1 MNKQITYT
9 DVYSQLEKL
18 KSQNLIISD
27 EAFAISAL
35 SRYGYSNLI
44 KSYREPY
51 IIRDNDSIY
60 YKDGVTFEQILS
72 LFILD
77 KNLRNS
83 VMAAMLDLEEFIKEA
98 AADVISKSFS
108 TVSAKYL
115 NYRNYANKKRR
126 KKRFTLS
133 ETLEKIKKALYSDK
147 DPIHHYMSKYG
158 DVPPWIL
165 FKGVYFTTI
174 VNFVGFFK
182 TPEQNEM
189 ISHLYHDH
197 YDFIYDDSMK
207 KLMMDTLF
215 ICIDYRNMSAH
226 GGRIYNYHSRNTL
239 RKDEI
244 FHADYGLMASGF
256 SELLFILSLL
266 SYTTPFDRLNNAL
279 QYELNRHCSLFPD
292 DSEYLSKVLNID
304 IVEKDFV
311 YYKASGSKYH
321 TIPSCSGMQDAIQID
336 IEEAKSLGLTPCK
349 RCCN

>member
-51 IIRDNDSIY
+51 IIRYNDSIY

-98 AADVISKSFS
+98 AADVISKSFG
-108 TVSAKYL
+108 TASAKYL

-226 GGRIYNYHSRNTL
+226 GGRIYNYQSRNTL

-244 FHADYGLMASGF
+244 FHADYGLMTSGF

-266 SYTTPFDRLNNAL
+266 SYTKSFLTISIFNTLER
-279 QYELNRHCSLFPD
+279 YSL
-292 DSEYLSKVLNID
+292 S
-304 IVEKDFV
+304 
-311 YYKASGSKYH
+311 SG
-321 TIPSCSGMQDAIQID
+321 
-336 IEEAKSLGLTPCK
+336 K
-349 RCCN
+349 REQ

>member
-1 MNKQITYT
+1 
-9 DVYSQLEKL
+9 
-18 KSQNLIISD
+18 
-27 EAFAISAL
+27 
-35 SRYGYSNLI
+35 
-44 KSYREPY
+44 
-51 IIRDNDSIY
+51 
-60 YKDGVTFEQILS
+60 
-72 LFILD
+72 
-77 KNLRNS
+77 
-83 VMAAMLDLEEFIKEA
+83 
-98 AADVISKSFS
+98 
-108 TVSAKYL
+108 
-115 NYRNYANKKRR
+115 
-126 KKRFTLS
+126 
-133 ETLEKIKKALYSDK
+133 
-147 DPIHHYMSKYG
+147 MSKYG

-189 ISHLYHDH
+189 ISHLYHGH

-226 GGRIYNYHSRNTL
+226 GGRIYNYQSRNTL

-304 IVEKDFV
+304 IVKKDFV

-336 IEEAKSLGLTPCK
+336 IEEAKSLGLAPCK

>member
-1 MNKQITYT
+1 M
-9 DVYSQLEKL
+9 
-18 KSQNLIISD
+18 SD
-27 EAFAISAL
+27 
-35 SRYGYSNLI
+35 G
-44 KSYREPY
+44 
-51 IIRDNDSIY
+51 
-60 YKDGVTFEQILS
+60 
-72 LFILD
+72 
-77 KNLRNS
+77 
-83 VMAAMLDLEEFIKEA
+83 
-98 AADVISKSFS
+98 
-108 TVSAKYL
+108 
-115 NYRNYANKKRR
+115 
-126 KKRFTLS
+126 
-133 ETLEKIKKALYSDK
+133 KALYSDK

-226 GGRIYNYHSRNTL
+226 GGRIYNYQSRNTL

-244 FHADYGLMASGF
+244 FHADYGLMTSGF

-304 IVEKDFV
+304 IVKKDFV

-336 IEEAKSLGLTPCK
+336 IEEAKSLGLAPCK